1 MTFLEKL
8 AALKIEMPNAPDPVA
23 NYINVKQIGSQ
34 IIVSGQLS
42 TKNGVLIK
50 GQMGDGTTIEDG
62 YEAAK
67 SATLNIFAQ
76 LQKAGINLDKIECVR
91 LGVFVAS
98 AQTFF
103 DHPKIANGASDFMIE
118 MLGEKGKH
126 ARVAVGVAAL
136 PLGALIEVES
146 IFNLI

>member
-8 AALKIEMPNAPDPVA
+8 AALKIDMPNAPDPVA

-98 AQTFF
+98 APNFF

-126 ARVAVGVAAL
+126 TRAAVGVAAL
-136 PLGALIEVES
+136 PLGALVEVEA
-146 IFNLI
+146 IFIL

>member
-8 AALKIEMPNAPDPVA
+8 AALKIDMPNAPEPVA

-67 SATLNIFAQ
+67 YSTLNIFAQ

-91 LGVFVAS
+91 LGVFIAS
-98 AQTFF
+98 APNFF
-103 DHPKIANGASDFMIE
+103 GHSKIANGASDFMIE

-126 ARVAVGVAAL
+126 TRVAVGVAAL
-136 PLGALIEVES
+136 PLGALIEIES
-146 IFNLI
+146 IFIL

>member
-8 AALKIEMPNAPDPVA
+8 TSLKLELPNAPDPVA

-50 GQMGDGTTIEDG
+50 GQMGDGTTIEAG

-98 AQTFF
+98 APNFF

-126 ARVAVGVAAL
+126 TRAAVGVAAL
-136 PLGALIEVES
+136 PLGALVEVEA
-146 IFNLI
+146 IFIL

>member
-8 AALKIEMPNAPDPVA
+8 AALKIEMPNAPNPVA

-34 IIVSGQLS
+34 IIVSGQIS
-42 TKNGVLIK
+42 TKNGVLIA
-50 GQMGDGTTIEDG
+50 GQMGDVTTIESG

-98 AQTFF
+98 TPNFF

-146 IFNLI
+146 IFNLL

>member
-8 AALKIEMPNAPDPVA
+8 AALKIDMPNAPEPVA
-23 NYINVKQIGSQ
+23 NYINVKKIGSQ

-50 GQMGDGTTIEDG
+50 GQMGDGTTIEAG

-76 LQKAGINLDKIECVR
+76 LQKAGINLDKIECIR

-98 AQTFF
+98 APDFF
-103 DHPKIANGASDFMIE
+103 GHSKIANGASDFMIE

-126 ARVAVGVAAL
+126 TRVAVGVAAL

>member
-23 NYINVKQIGSQ
+23 NYINVKQVGSQ
-34 IIVSGQLS
+34 IFVSGQLS

-50 GQMGDGTTIEDG
+50 GQMGDGTTIEAG

-76 LQKAGINLDKIECVR
+76 LQKAGINLDKIECIR
-91 LGVFVAS
+91 LGVFVSS
-98 AQTFF
+98 APNFF

-118 MLGEKGKH
+118 MLGEKGRH
-126 ARVAVGVAAL
+126 VRAAVGVAAL
-136 PLGALIEVES
+136 PLGSLVEVDA
-146 IFNLI
+146 IFNII

>member
-23 NYINVKQIGSQ
+23 NYINVKHVGSQ
-34 IIVSGQLS
+34 IFVSGQLS

-50 GQMGDGTTIEDG
+50 GQMGDGTTIEAG

-76 LQKAGINLDKIECVR
+76 LQKAGINLDKIECIR
-91 LGVFVAS
+91 LGVFVSS
-98 AQTFF
+98 APNFF

-118 MLGEKGKH
+118 MLGEKGRH
-126 ARVAVGVAAL
+126 VRAAVGVVAL
-136 PLGALIEVES
+136 PLGSLVEVDA
-146 IFNLI
+146 IFNII

>member
-8 AALKIEMPNAPDPVA
+8 TSLKLELPNAPDPVA

-98 AQTFF
+98 APNFF

-126 ARVAVGVAAL
+126 TRAAVGVAAL
-136 PLGALIEVES
+136 PLGALVEVEA
-146 IFNLI
+146 IFIL

>member
-8 AALKIEMPNAPDPVA
+8 TSLKLELPNAPDPVA

-98 AQTFF
+98 APNFF

-126 ARVAVGVAAL
+126 TRAAVGVAAL
-136 PLGALIEVES
+136 PLGALVEIES
-146 IFNLI
+146 IFIL